1 MKLKDPKSY
10 TDRGLRALYENL
22 TKNYGFFTPE
32 EEEWLKAL
40 REEYE
45 WRCARD
51 KYESRSL

>member
-10 TDRGLRALYENL
+10 SDRGLRDLYNNL
-22 TKNYGFFTPE
+22 TRNYGFFTPRE
-32 EEEWLKAL
+32 KKWLEAL